1 MKAEWASIA
10 LAIFLAKTVLAEFN
24 CEDADAA
31 AEGDLGKTA
40 SIIILVIYGIEWF
53 VLLFPNLIPLARPAS
68 SMLGAVLCLLTA
80 EVASKFGTEAF
91 NAFCFIDYDTLA
103 LLFGLMLIV
112 VMIDESGILVMI
124 EMKLESKVR
133 WWFITKV
140 CFVCAVLSAIVMN
153 DTICLFFTKPI
164 LEAVRKHPK
173 MAENPLPYLLALS
186 SNSNIGS
193 ALTVT
198 GNPQNAMIGSIE
210 DTITYYNFLVSMAI
224 PCVLAW
230 LINWLILL
238 IWYRHSLGL
247 MAGSQKDS
255 QRLADHHTKEADIV
269 GGHGTADNDCFT
281 ASCGCLVPKAD
292 KNIQRNFDEEE
303 LVVRKDTLAAGNTYK
318 LFLVIG
324 IVLMIIGFFVGI
336 NVAGISVGFGVLF
349 MCTRTVISSRAKAK
363 RSKNG
368 LVDVDSEKYL
378 ESVDWSL
385 LILFTGLFI
394 MISATV
400 QTGYPDEFFRAI
412 FDACKENPTDQC
424 TYMFAFMI
432 VLFSNIISNVPLIL
446 LIKGYIGGTIE
457 QGIIS
462 RRNWLFIS
470 WVCTLAGNF
479 ILLGSAANLIVADQA
494 RQAGQ
499 DVLTT
504 INHGK
509 FGIPST
515 FACLALGIPVLTRTM
530 I

>member
-1 MKAEWASIA
+1 MKLEWVSVATTIILS
-10 LAIFLAKTVLAEFN
+10 KRVLAEFDCSDVN
-24 CEDADAA
+24 ASD
-31 AEGDLGKTA
+31 EGSLGQAA
-40 SIIILVIYGIEWF
+40 SIIILIIYGIEWF
-53 VLLFPNLIPLARPAS
+53 VLLFPKIVPLARPAS
-68 SMLGAVLCLLTA
+68 SMLGAVLCLLTS
-80 EVASKFGTEAF
+80 EVASKFGTESL

-112 VMIDESGILVMI
+112 VMIDESGILLMI
-124 EMKLESKVR
+124 EMKLESKIR
-133 WWFITKV
+133 WWFITKI

-164 LEAVRKHPK
+164 LEAVRKHPN

-193 ALTVT
+193 ALTIT
-198 GNPQNAMIGSIE
+198 GNPQNAMIASIE
-210 DTITYYNFLVSMAI
+210 DTITYYNFLVSMAL
-224 PCVLAW
+224 PCVVAW
-230 LINWLILL
+230 FVNWIILL
-238 IWYRHSLGL
+238 IWYRHSLGIA
-247 MAGSQKDS
+247 MFRNGGKKYGGQSAIKNEGSNS
-255 QRLADHHTKEADIV
+255 V
-269 GGHGTADNDCFT
+269 GGEDFCTR
-281 ASCGCLVPKAD
+281 SCACLIPAED
-292 KNIQRNFDEEE
+292 KNISHNFDEEE
-303 LVVRKDTLAAGNTYK
+303 LAIRKDTLAAGNKYK
-318 LFLVIG
+318 LFLVLG
-324 IVLMIIGFFVGI
+324 IILMVIGFFIGI
-336 NVAGISVGFGVLF
+336 NVAGISVGFGIIF

-363 RSKNG
+363 RSQTS

-378 ESVDWSL
+378 ETIDWGL
-385 LILFTGLFI
+385 LVLFTGLFI

-412 FDACKENPTDQC
+412 FDACKEDPTHQC
-424 TYMFAFMI
+424 TALFAFMI

-446 LIKGYIGGTIE
+446 LIKGYIGGTIQ
-457 QGIIS
+457 QGVIS
-462 RRNWLFIS
+462 RNNWMFIS

-499 DVLTT
+499 DVLST

-515 FACLALGIPVLTRTM
+515 FACICLGVPVLLKTM

>member
-1 MKAEWASIA
+1 MKLEWASIVIT
-10 LAIFLAKTVLAEFN
+10 IFLSSTVLAEFD
-24 CEDADAA
+24 CGDADASQ
-31 AEGDLGKTA
+31 EGDLGKSA
-40 SIIILVIYGIEWF
+40 SIIILIIYGIEWF
-53 VLLFPNLIPLARPAS
+53 ILLFPNLVPLARPAS

-80 EVASKFGTEAF
+80 EVASKFGTESF

-112 VMIDESGILVMI
+112 VMIDESGILLMI
-124 EMKLESKVR
+124 EMQLESKIR

-164 LEAVRKHPK
+164 LEAVRKHPR
-173 MAENPLPYLLALS
+173 MADNPLPYLLALS

-193 ALTVT
+193 ALTIT
-198 GNPQNAMIGSIE
+198 GNPQNAMIASIE

-224 PCVLAW
+224 PCLIAW
-230 LINWLILL
+230 FVNWLMLL
-238 IWYRHSLGL
+238 IWYRHSLG
-247 MAGSQKDS
+247 
-255 QRLADHHTKEADIV
+255 IV
-269 GGHGTADNDCFT
+269 GGRNANTANQEDATKSTDTKVVGDDDFCT
-281 ASCGCLVPKAD
+281 RSCGCLVPASD
-292 KNIQRNFDEEE
+292 KNIHHNLDEEE
-303 LVVRKDTLAAGNTYK
+303 LAIRKDTLAAGVTYK

-336 NVAGISVGFGVLF
+336 NVAGISVGFGIIF

-363 RSKNG
+363 RSQNS
-368 LVDVDSEKYL
+368 LVDTDSEKYL
-378 ESVDWSL
+378 ESIDWGL
-385 LILFTGLFI
+385 LVLFTGLFI

-400 QTGYPDEFFRAI
+400 QTGYPDAFFRAV
-412 FDACKENPTDQC
+412 FDTCKEDPTHQC
-424 TYMFAFMI
+424 TILFAFMI

-457 QGIIS
+457 QGVIS
-462 RRNWLFIS
+462 RNNWMFIS

-504 INHGK
+504 CNHGK

-515 FACLALGIPVLTRTM
+515 FACISLGVPVLLKTM

>member
-1 MKAEWASIA
+1 MKLEWLSV
-10 LAIFLAKTVLAEFN
+10 AITLILSKRVLAEIS
-24 CEDADAA
+24 CENANASD
-31 AEGDLGKTA
+31 EGDLGQTA
-40 SIIILVIYGIEWF
+40 SIIILIIYGIEWF
-53 VLLFPNLIPLARPAS
+53 VLLFPNIVPLARPAS
-68 SMLGAVLCLLTA
+68 SMLGAVLCLLTS
-80 EVASKFGTEAF
+80 EVASNFGTESF

-112 VMIDESGILVMI
+112 VMIDESGILLMI
-124 EMKLESKVR
+124 EMKLESKIR

-164 LEAVRKHPK
+164 LEAVRKHPS

-193 ALTVT
+193 ALTIT
-198 GNPQNAMIGSIE
+198 GNPQNAMIASIE
-210 DTITYYNFLVSMAI
+210 ETITYYNFLVSMAL
-224 PCVLAW
+224 PCIIAW
-230 LINWLILL
+230 FVNWAMLL
-238 IWYRHSLGL
+238 IWYRHSLG
-247 MAGSQKDS
+247 
-255 QRLADHHTKEADIV
+255 IV
-269 GGHGTADNDCFT
+269 GGKMNGAQMMNNEITNSAGGEDFCT
-281 ASCGCLVPKAD
+281 RSCGFIIPAED
-292 KNIQRNFDEEE
+292 KNISYNLDKEE
-303 LVVRKDTLAAGNTYK
+303 LTSRKNTLAAGNKYK

-324 IVLMIIGFFVGI
+324 IILMIVGFFIGI
-336 NVAGISVGFGVLF
+336 NVAGISVGFGIMF
-349 MCTRTVISSRAKAK
+349 MCTRTVISSRAKAR
-363 RSKNG
+363 RSQTS

-378 ESVDWSL
+378 ESIDWGL
-385 LILFTGLFI
+385 LVLFTGLFI

-400 QTGYPDEFFRAI
+400 QTGYPDEFFRTI
-412 FDACKENPTDQC
+412 FDSCKEDPTHQC
-424 TYMFAFMI
+424 TVLFAIMI
-432 VLFSNIISNVPLIL
+432 VIFSNIISNVPLIL
-446 LIKGYIGGTIE
+446 LIKGYIGGTIQ

-462 RRNWLFIS
+462 RNNWMFIS

-499 DVLTT
+499 DVLST

-515 FACLALGIPVLTRTM
+515 FACTCLGVPVLLKTM

>member
-1 MKAEWASIA
+1 MKLDWVNV
-10 LAIFLAKTVLAEFN
+10 AITIILSKAVLAEID
-24 CEDADAA
+24 CGDANASD
-31 AEGDLGKTA
+31 EGDLGRTA

-53 VLLFPNLIPLARPAS
+53 VLLFPKVVPLARPAS
-68 SMLGAVLCLLTA
+68 SMLGAVLCLLTS
-80 EVASKFGTEAF
+80 EVASKFGTESL
-91 NAFCFIDYDTLA
+91 NAFCFIDYDTIA

-112 VMIDESGILVMI
+112 VMIDESGILLMI
-124 EMKLESKVR
+124 EMKLESTIR
-133 WWFITKV
+133 WWFLTKV

-164 LEAVRKHPK
+164 LEAVRKHPN

-193 ALTVT
+193 ALTIT
-198 GNPQNAMIGSIE
+198 GNPQNAMIASIE
-210 DTITYYNFLVSMAI
+210 ETITYYNFLVSMAL
-224 PCVLAW
+224 PCIIAW
-230 LINWLILL
+230 FVNWLMLL
-238 IWYRHSLGL
+238 LWYRHSLGIVWFRRGGQKY
-247 MAGSQKDS
+247 GSQS
-255 QRLADHHTKEADIV
+255 ANQNADTKA
-269 GGHGTADNDCFT
+269 GGNDDFCT
-281 ASCGCLVPKAD
+281 RSCSCLIPAED
-292 KNIQRNFDEEE
+292 KNISHTLDEEE
-303 LVVRKDTLAAGNTYK
+303 LAIRKDTLAAGNRYK
-318 LFLVIG
+318 LFLIIG
-324 IVLMIIGFFVGI
+324 IILMVAGFFIGI
-336 NVAGISVGFGVLF
+336 NVAGISVGFGIIF

-363 RSKNG
+363 RSQTS
-368 LVDVDSEKYL
+368 LADTDSEKYL
-378 ESVDWSL
+378 ETIDWGL
-385 LILFTGLFI
+385 LVLFTGLFI

-412 FDACKENPTDQC
+412 FDSCKEDPTHQC
-424 TYMFAFMI
+424 TILFAVMI

-446 LIKGYIGGTIE
+446 LIKGYIGGTIQ
-457 QGIIS
+457 QGIVS
-462 RRNWLFIS
+462 RNNWMFIS

-515 FACLALGIPVLTRTM
+515 FACICLGVPVLLKTM

>member
-1 MKAEWASIA
+1 MKFAWLSA
-10 LAIFLAKTVLAEFN
+10 AITLILSKRVLADIS
-24 CEDADAA
+24 CENANASD
-31 AEGDLGKTA
+31 EGDLGQTA
-40 SIIILVIYGIEWF
+40 SVIILIIYGIEWF
-53 VLLFPNLIPLARPAS
+53 VLLFPKVVPLARPAS
-68 SMLGAVLCLLTA
+68 SMLGAVLCLLTS

-112 VMIDESGILVMI
+112 VMIDESGILLMI
-124 EMKLESKVR
+124 EMQLESKIR

-164 LEAVRKHPK
+164 LEAVRKHPY

-193 ALTVT
+193 ALTIT
-198 GNPQNAMIGSIE
+198 GNPQNAMIASIE
-210 DTITYYNFLVSMAI
+210 ETITYYNFLVSMAL
-224 PCVLAW
+224 PCLIAW
-230 LINWLILL
+230 FVNWIMLL

-247 MAGSQKDS
+247 
-255 QRLADHHTKEADIV
+255 V
-269 GGHGTADNDCFT
+269 GGKKHGAQMMNNEVTNTGGDDFCT
-281 ASCGCLVPKAD
+281 RSCGFLIPAED
-292 KNIQRNFDEEE
+292 KNISHNLDEEE
-303 LVVRKDTLAAGNTYK
+303 LASRKNTLAAGNKYK
-318 LFLVIG
+318 LFLIMG
-324 IVLMIIGFFVGI
+324 IILMVIGFFIGI
-336 NVAGISVGFGVLF
+336 NVAGISVGFGIMF
-349 MCTRTVISSRAKAK
+349 MCTRTVISSRAKAR
-363 RSKNG
+363 RSQTSLIDN
-368 LVDVDSEKYL
+368 DSEKYL
-378 ESVDWSL
+378 EGVDWGL
-385 LILFTGLFI
+385 LVLFTGLFI

-412 FDACKENPTDQC
+412 FDSCKEDPTHQC
-424 TYMFAFMI
+424 TVLFAIMI
-432 VLFSNIISNVPLIL
+432 VVFSNIISNVPLIL
-446 LIKGYIGGTIE
+446 LIKGYIGGTIQ
-457 QGIIS
+457 QGVIS
-462 RRNWLFIS
+462 RNNWMFIS

-499 DVLTT
+499 DVLST

-515 FACLALGIPVLTRTM
+515 FACTCLGVPVLLKTM